1 MAARSWEHPFAEF
14 LQFKTKQAKTKELQE
29 GQRLFQADIRISVFF
44 SMPTLLISLPL
55 VAQARNGSIL
65 LVKNLMD
72 LLSICQNLAFL
83 KYRHYLK

>member
-29 GQRLFQADIRISVFF
+29 GQRLFQADIRISVF

-72 LLSICQNLAFL
+72 VLSICQNLAFL
-83 KYRHYLK
+83 KCRHYLK